1 MTEILF
7 ICEADIT
14 AFYQQEVCEGENQL
28 CEERVEY
35 AKNDT

>member
-7 ICEADIT
+7 IREADIT
-14 AFYQQEVCEGENQL
+14 AFYQQEVCEGESLL
-28 CEERVEY
+28 CVEYIEY